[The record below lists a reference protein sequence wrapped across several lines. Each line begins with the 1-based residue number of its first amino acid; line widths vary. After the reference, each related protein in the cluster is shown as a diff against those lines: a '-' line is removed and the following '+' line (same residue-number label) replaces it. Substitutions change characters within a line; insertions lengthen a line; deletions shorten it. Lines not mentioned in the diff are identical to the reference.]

1 MEGAIFA
8 FVLGMIAMSPQQV
21 ELGEPQ
27 VAGAPS
33 GPAASAKPS
42 RADRNNGSVKR
53 VSEATANLVSLFS
66 TDDYP
71 REAIRNG
78 EEGTVAVTLT
88 VDAEGK
94 VADCVVDVSSG
105 SPSLDVATCR
115 ILWTRA
121 KFTPARDAK
130 GQPVQDTF
138 HQRIRWELPEGN
150 PASMEEEFSRM
161 IVAVNAERAIVGC
174 RIEKGPS
181 PQAQSPPCP
190 ADIEIMEDYISSA
203 PDWIPFAGREIVFET
218 QQRVGDPDGGAELG
232 ERPGEFQLLVA
243 RLNMTID
250 AAGKVKSCSRE
261 SWGPMRS
268 KDANFTC
275 DFAQRW
281 QFEALPK
288 KETNRTDRLLTIVNA
303 AYLRTPDPKLP
314 DDPSAE
320 STIKEAPPVE

>member
-1 MEGAIFA
+1 MEGVIFA
-8 FVLGMIAMSPQQV
+8 FVLGMIAISPQQV

-33 GPAASAKPS
+33 SPAASEKPS
-42 RADRNNGSVKR
+42 RADRGKGSAKR

-88 VDAEGK
+88 VNAEGK
-94 VADCVVDVSSG
+94 VADCIVEKSSG

-121 KFTPARDAK
+121 QFTPARDARGK
-130 GQPVQDTF
+130 PVPDTV
-138 HQRIRWELPEGN
+138 HQRIRWELPKGN
-150 PASMEEEFSRM
+150 PAELEEEFSRM

-174 RIEKGPS
+174 RIERGPA
-181 PQAQSPPCP
+181 PDAQVPPCP
-190 ADIEIMEDYISSA
+190 ADIEIMEDYILSA

-218 QQRVGDPDGGAELG
+218 QQRVGLPDGGAELG

-243 RLNMTID
+243 RLNLAID

-288 KETNRTDRLLTIVNA
+288 KETNRTDRLLTVVNA
-303 AYLRTPDPKLP
+303 AYLRTPAPKLP
-314 DDPSAE
+314 SDPPAE
-320 STIKEAPPVE
+320 QPLETGSPVE